1 MSSNPLITS
10 CSMVSLR
17 GVLHIREQH
26 GNDGISLNKGLIIF
40 HLRYSTLKR
49 FLIGASY
56 GSEDIERATIPFAL
70 ANATIKAWNEVVL
83 FLAADA
89 VELIK
94 KGEAEKINAPNFP
107 PLRDLLSNLIKSKVK
122 IITCLPCAKNR
133 NIKPE
138 DAIAGV
144 SFGAGPEL
152 ATEMSSV
159 DNTVSF

>member
-1 MSSNPLITS
+1 M
-10 CSMVSLR
+10 
-17 GVLHIREQH
+17 
-26 GNDGISLNKGLIIF
+26 K
-40 HLRYSTLKR
+40 K
-49 FLIGASY
+49 FLIVATHGGKDA
-56 GSEDIERATIPFAL
+56 ERATIPFAL
-70 ANATIKAWNEVVL
+70 SNAIIKAGNEVVI

-107 PLRDLLSNLIKSKVK
+107 PLRDLLSNLLKSKVR

-138 DAIAGV
+138 DAIDGI

-152 ATEMSSV
+152 AAEMTYA
-159 DNTVSF
+159 DNVVSF